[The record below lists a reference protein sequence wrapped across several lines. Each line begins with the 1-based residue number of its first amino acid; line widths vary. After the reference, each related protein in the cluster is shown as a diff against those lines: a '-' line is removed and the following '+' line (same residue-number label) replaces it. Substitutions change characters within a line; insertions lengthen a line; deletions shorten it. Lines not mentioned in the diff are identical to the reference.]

1 MSGLKFEFEPA
12 YPAGD
17 RIIGHTM
24 TDMDGNPFDMDKVY
38 SVALNNYL
46 AQGKDGFQV
55 LLDPSIEKCN
65 YTEEYETDIRD
76 ILSYFL
82 KTF

>member
-1 MSGLKFEFEPA
+1 MEK
-12 YPAGD
+12 
-17 RIIGHTM
+17 I
-24 TDMDGNPFDMDKVY
+24 Y
-38 SVALNNYL
+38 SVALNDYL

-65 YTEEYETDIRD
+65 YTEEYEQDIRD
-76 ILSYFL
+76 ILTYFL